1 MFYVDQY
8 HYLQIAIKYKYILMV
23 NNYIG
28 GTQPYIE
35 DLVRSR
41 REIKNN
47 I

>member
-23 NNYIG
+23 NNYIE

-35 DLVRSR
+35 DLVRGR
-41 REIKNN
+41 RVMHSN